1 MDGPA
6 NGLGKLLPKAIST
19 VKRKT
24 RRHKAVQDPVDE
36 PLRSGSADGDEA
48 LSGWPSRSDSADD
61 NDDDSSL
68 TTREASLEHENHDQ
82 RQRPASDTTPST
94 ARPAPISAHASQ
106 IGYLTTSSPEV
117 QANHLDS
124 QPPRQP
130 PTTAQG
136 VYESGRSSELSV
148 TRDLSPRSPLP
159 VKPPTAD
166 PSVPYD
172 EAPPRSLHLD
182 TQLTRAPLASEKETT
197 PLISQTPA
205 GASPSLHGNDPN
217 QSMSAARRNKSS
229 VFAATVPSK
238 LSNTVLASPTPIAES
253 GQNTPTGGFF
263 SSVISAAQTAAST
276 LSSNI
281 SGGGNKSRSSL
292 ARSQGSP
299 NLSRTEI
306 EPSFASQH
314 SSDLSMDSRKES
326 AVQTLGTG
334 DLSLSQLGIPEPAG
348 ATAPL
353 PAAKL
358 SEPVD
363 LRFRSDSAPADSH
376 TRGQESFQEE
386 SSSRPHSLTEAAFGE
401 PSPSHADADGK
412 ASIAR
417 AASTRSAV
425 KPHKKRRSSATTGS
439 ARATAVAAMAAHG
452 SAVNPATGFATPK
465 LTGFA
470 IASKKR
476 NRDFHSL
483 FKSVP
488 DDDYLIE
495 DYSCA
500 LQREIL
506 AHGRLYVSE
515 GHLCFSSNILGW
527 TTTLVMS
534 FDEIVSVEKRSTA
547 LVFRNGLM
555 ISTLHAKHIFAS
567 FTSRDATY
575 DLIVNIWKLGHPTLK
590 STLNGVRLDGTG
602 GDKTEKVDAEP
613 LSQEH
618 EAQAASE
625 SDDDSDDEGEDE
637 EDGDDE
643 DDFYDEEN
651 EYAADTQAA
660 ELTSPDAE
668 TEKLTG
674 RKVSGMTT
682 VAGGAV
688 DITRE
693 LPSSPGGSADFPGP
707 TTHAPTDCGDSAT
720 HYDKVV
726 ADEVIAAP
734 LGQVYN
740 LVFGPGSIDW
750 MVKWLTG
757 DQKCFDLQME
767 DKAGLG
773 PENRVRHYTYIK
785 PLNAS
790 IGPKQTKCIVAE
802 AVENFDIDKAINL
815 NVTTQTPDVP
825 SGNVFS
831 VKTKY
836 CLSWAENNSTRMQ
849 VNCTTEWTG
858 KSWLKGPI
866 EKGVGDGQIQ
876 YCKDLFA
883 ALRAATSARPRQGQ
897 ATHGPGRT
905 RKKAK
910 KSKAQQ
916 AADSGAER
924 GGGSKTT
931 KRRDWGP
938 LEPIRGLVEPCV
950 ELAGPVLTG
959 NVMYGLLVGL
969 LVAMWFGYGSTPTKS
984 AGPYGP
990 DMLYNPGRLAAYD
1003 EMWRREESEL
1013 WEWLDERVGLDRL
1026 SSDKAAKRRRSFEGK
1041 LREGQMDE
1049 REMEEAIR
1057 VTEEKLKVLRDVAD
1071 KGGRGRG
1078 GR

>member
-1 MDGPA
+1 MD
-6 NGLGKLLPKAIST
+6 GLGKLLPKAIST

-24 RRHKAVQDPVDE
+24 RRHKAVNETSSPE
-36 PLRSGSADGDEA
+36 PPSTSDGVDGDTC
-48 LSGWPSRSDSADD
+48 LSAWPSRSDEDD
-61 NDDDSSL
+61 GSCD
-68 TTREASLEHENHDQ
+68 ASLEQVEHDEP
-82 RQRPASDTTPST
+82 QRPASDTTPP
-94 ARPAPISAHASQ
+94 AARRPAPISAHPSQ

-117 QANHLDS
+117 QANHLS
-124 QPPRQP
+124 LQSLCQPPSIA
-130 PTTAQG
+130 AQG
-136 VYESGRSSELSV
+136 VL
-148 TRDLSPRSPLP
+148 DP
-159 VKPPTAD
+159 VFEPPTAA
-166 PSVPYD
+166 
-172 EAPPRSLHLD
+172 APNQQPPPAPLTLD
-182 TQLTRAPLASEKETT
+182 THLARALAATNKPATTTT
-197 PLISQTPA
+197 PLIVSTPPTPLEPSSA
-205 GASPSLHGNDPN
+205 AVVGDHRPRTSDGVSPQSSPHGNDSD
-217 QSMSAARRNKSS
+217 QSMNAHWRNKSS
-229 VFAATVPSK
+229 IYAATVPSK
-238 LSNTVLASPTPIAES
+238 LSNTVLPSPTPIAES
-253 GQNTPTGGFF
+253 GQTTPSGGFF
-263 SSVISAAQTAAST
+263 SSVISAAQTAANT
-276 LSSNI
+276 LSNNI
-281 SGGGNKSRSSL
+281 PGGGGNKSRTSLVRSPAPSTTARTPETEPSL
-292 ARSQGSP
+292 A
-299 NLSRTEI
+299 SR
-306 EPSFASQH
+306 H

-326 AVQTLGTG
+326 TVQTLGSG
-334 DLSLSQLGIPEPAG
+334 DLSLSHLGIAEPTGPA
-348 ATAPL
+348 AP
-353 PAAKL
+353 PAAAKL

-376 TRGQESFQEE
+376 LRGHESFQED
-386 SSSRPHSLTEAAFGE
+386 SFSRPHSLAEASAGE
-401 PSPSHADADGK
+401 PSPSHAEADGK
-412 ASIAR
+412 SSIAR
-417 AASTRSAV
+417 AASTRSAHH
-425 KPHKKRRSSATTGS
+425 KPHKKRRSSATAGS
-439 ARATAVAAMAAHG
+439 MRAAALG
-452 SAVNPATGFATPK
+452 SIVQSTTGFATPK

-488 DDDYLIE
+488 DDDFLIE

-613 LSQEH
+613 SLQEH
-618 EAQAASE
+618 EAQAASDVDDE
-625 SDDDSDDEGEDE
+625 SDDDDDE
-637 EDGDDE
+637 EDDDDDDDD
-643 DDFYDEEN
+643 DDFYDEGH
-651 EYAADTQAA
+651 EYAADTQAT

-668 TEKLTG
+668 TETPAG
-674 RKVSGMTT
+674 RKASGMTT
-682 VAGGAV
+682 ATGGAADV
-688 DITRE
+688 SRE
-693 LPSSPGGSADFPGP
+693 APSSPGGSADFPGP
-707 TTHAPTDCGDSAT
+707 TTHPPTDCGDAAT

-734 LGQVYN
+734 LGKVFS
-740 LVFGPGSIDW
+740 LVFGSGSVDW
-750 MVKWLTG
+750 MTKWLTG

-767 DKAGLG
+767 DKTGLG
-773 PENRVRHYTYIK
+773 PDTRVRHYTYIK

-802 AVENFDIDKAINL
+802 TVENFDVEKAVHL

-825 SGNVFS
+825 SGNVFT

-849 VNCTTEWTG
+849 VNCMTEWTG

-866 EKGVGDGQIQ
+866 EKGVGDGQVQ

-883 ALRAATSARPRQGQ
+883 ALRAATSARPRHG
-897 ATHGPGRT
+897 AAAGHGPGKA

-910 KSKAQQ
+910 KSKALQ
-916 AADSGAER
+916 AADGGAEKSS
-924 GGGSKTT
+924 GSKAT
-931 KRRDWGP
+931 KRSDWGP
-938 LEPIRGLVEPCV
+938 LEPVRGLMEPCM
-950 ELAGPVLTG
+950 ELVGPVLTG

-984 AGPYGP
+984 TGPYGG
-990 DMLYNPGRLAAYD
+990 DMLYGHGRLAMYED
-1003 EMWRREESEL
+1003 MWRREESEL
-1013 WEWLDERVGLDRL
+1013 WEWLDERAGLDRL
-1026 SSDKAAKRRRSFEGK
+1026 NSDKAEKRRHNLEEK

-1049 REMEEAIR
+1049 REMKEAIR
-1057 VTEEKLKVLRDVAD
+1057 VTEEKLQVLRELAE
-1071 KGGRGRG
+1071 KSSNRGRG
-1078 GR
+1078 GL